1 MLKSKG
7 GQQGSGRRS
16 QPKPRG
22 KPAASTASRAKGLVS
37 FQGKVQVREF
47 SRHVGGGVPSDTG
60 VALGLGIQL
69 RKVTEPLSTERPG
82 VGKLDKAAEPLPPRQ
97 RAQLLRQ
104 ALGQAEYSKAQR
116 IHGKELLTLQTRREQ
131 NNQTDQDFE
140 PMPESLKQ
148 ARLRAKKLE
157 QEVAKNNPFISTP
170 KSKAVAKSPK
180 PRPKAK
186 AGRSAMKSVRKVV
199 AKAKWGVSS
208 AVAESPSEVESRS
221 GVQAES
227 AGWASQEV
235 MDGWT
240 DRFPHGLAARNIRVA
255 CGKDL

>member
-16 QPKPRG
+16 PKPKPRG
-22 KPAASTASRAKGLVS
+22 KPAAASTALGPRPKGLVS
-37 FQGKVQVREF
+37 FQEKVHVREF

-69 RKVTEPLSTERPG
+69 RNVTEPLSAERPG

-104 ALGQAEYSKAQR
+104 AMGQAEYSKAQR

-157 QEVAKNNPFISTP
+157 QEVAKNNPFISTL
-170 KSKAVAKSPK
+170 KSKAVAKAK
-180 PRPKAK
+180 PKAK
-186 AGRSAMKSVRKVV
+186 AGVRAMKSVQKVV
-199 AKAKWGVSS
+199 AKAKPK
-208 AVAESPSEVESRS
+208 AK
-221 GVQAES
+221 
-227 AGWASQEV
+227 AGLRA
-235 MDGWT
+235 MKCGRK
-240 DRFPHGLAARNIRVA
+240 DRKGR
-255 CGKDL
+255 KK

>member
-1 MLKSKG
+1 MH
-7 GQQGSGRRS
+7 
-16 QPKPRG
+16 
-22 KPAASTASRAKGLVS
+22 
-37 FQGKVQVREF
+37 VREF

-69 RKVTEPLSTERPG
+69 RNVTEPLSAERPG

-104 ALGQAEYSKAQR
+104 AMGQAEYSKAQR

-157 QEVAKNNPFISTP
+157 QEVAKNNPFISTL
-170 KSKAVAKSPK
+170 KSKAVAKAK
-180 PRPKAK
+180 PKAK
-186 AGRSAMKSVRKVV
+186 AGVRAMKSVQKVV
-199 AKAKWGVSS
+199 AKAKPK
-208 AVAESPSEVESRS
+208 AK
-221 GVQAES
+221 
-227 AGWASQEV
+227 AGLRA
-235 MDGWT
+235 MKCGRK
-240 DRFPHGLAARNIRVA
+240 DRKGR
-255 CGKDL
+255 KK